1 MDEEREQ
8 DSAAHEP
15 SANRLQRAA
24 EHGMVPY
31 SVPLAAA
38 VQWLGG
44 ILAIAMFLGWAGQLM
59 LDIATESWSGA
70 MLSGGPPGGLWDGL
84 IKQLALV
91 LCVFMLGLCALGL
104 IFHGWQKGFKP
115 PQRQHFDLYQ
125 IMPFARKSRR
135 SWGERAYLAGLRG
148 LQLAIVLGVAYFV
161 LRNSGA
167 QIFALWHAR
176 GEMFA
181 RLLGDV
187 IVRFGIVIASSL
199 LWIGLMDYAWQW
211 FAHRRRLRMTDVEL
225 REENRL
231 EEGDPRLRQRR
242 REVHRRLT
250 SRSRRAG

>member
-1 MDEEREQ
+1 MADEQEQ

-31 SVPLAAA
+31 SAPLAAA

-44 ILAIAMFLGWAGQLM
+44 IVAIAVLLGWAGQVM
-59 LDIATESWSGA
+59 LDLATESWSGA
-70 MLSGGPPGGLWDGL
+70 MLNSGTPGGLWDGS
-84 IKQLALV
+84 IKPLALV

-104 IFHGWQKGFKP
+104 LFHGFQKGFKP

-125 IMPFARKSRR
+125 IMPFARKSQR
-135 SWGERAYLAGLRG
+135 SWRERAYLAGLRC

-161 LRNSGA
+161 LRNSGV

-176 GEMFA
+176 GEIFV
-181 RLLGDV
+181 RLLGDLV
-187 IVRFGIVIASSL
+187 VRFGIAIAASL

-242 REVHRRLT
+242 REVQRRLASQ
-250 SRSRRAG
+250 SRHAG